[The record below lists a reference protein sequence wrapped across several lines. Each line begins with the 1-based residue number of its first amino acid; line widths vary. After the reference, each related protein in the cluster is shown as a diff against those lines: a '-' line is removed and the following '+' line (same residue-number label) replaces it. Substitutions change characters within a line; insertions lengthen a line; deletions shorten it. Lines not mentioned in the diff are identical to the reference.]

1 MVIKGPNTGWH
12 GTYAPAPVLTD
23 ALRDAAMKTIL
34 EPMVAAMEKEGMPY
48 VGLSLCRPYDYQ

>member
-1 MVIKGPNTGWH
+1 M

-23 ALRDAAMKTIL
+23 ALRDEAMKTIL

-48 VGLSLCRPYDYQ
+48 GLSLCRSYDYASRS